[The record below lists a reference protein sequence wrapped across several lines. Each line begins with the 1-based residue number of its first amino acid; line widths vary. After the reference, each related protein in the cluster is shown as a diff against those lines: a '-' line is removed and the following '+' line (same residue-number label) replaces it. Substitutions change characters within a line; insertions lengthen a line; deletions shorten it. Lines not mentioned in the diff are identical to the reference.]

1 MKTTKEAIARAT
13 LRLPQSLWDAVQHRA
28 IDERIPAS
36 ELVAQAL
43 REYLMAK
50 KGGRS

>member
-1 MKTTKEAIARAT
+1 MKTKKEAAARAT
-13 LRLPQSLWDAVQHRA
+13 LRLPQSLWEAAQHRA

-43 REYLMAK
+43 REYLAKK